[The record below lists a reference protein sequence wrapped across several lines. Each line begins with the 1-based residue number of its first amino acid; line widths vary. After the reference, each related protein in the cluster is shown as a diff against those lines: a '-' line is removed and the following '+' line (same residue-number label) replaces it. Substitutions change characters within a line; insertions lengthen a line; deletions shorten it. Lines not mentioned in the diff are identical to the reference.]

1 MIRKLIFSIVVA
13 VIVVLLGVLIVV
25 RGVRTYNEYQ
35 FDVPPT
41 IFWGQHR
48 YVFEGLHDTFPDA
61 QMIGTISSVCKS
73 SRSPTEHG
81 QANFPAIGSVIYQ
94 HADGLTVFYNNGW
107 MYFTAR

>member
-1 MIRKLIFSIVVA
+1 MIRRLIFSIFIA
-13 VIVVLLGVLIVV
+13 LIVILLGILIVI
-25 RGVRTYNEYQ
+25 RGVRTYRTYQ

-81 QANFPAIGSVIYQ
+81 QANFPAEGATIYRYE
-94 HADGLTVFYNNGW
+94 DGLTVFYNDGW
-107 MYFTAR
+107 MYFTMR

>member
-1 MIRKLIFSIVVA
+1 MRKKLASAIVA
-13 VIVVLLGVLIVV
+13 VIVILLGVWIGTRVV
-25 RGVRTYNEYQ
+25 STQNAYQ

-81 QANFPAIGSVIYQ
+81 QANFPAMGSVIYQ